1 MPTLKVQLTNVSNQ
15 KSYAACEDANNT
27 VQENV
32 LKDQTG
38 RIFNLFIEYNN
49 ATTAYVK
56 LYDSKGQISHGTDHP
71 IFVVP
76 VKGTA
81 FGQSI
86 MSQSGI
92 LFNSGACIGAA
103 ANGGTGASGN
113 PAGTVDVYISGS

>member
-1 MPTLKVQLTNVSNQ
+1 MPTLKVQLTSVSNQ
-15 KSYAACEDANNT
+15 KSYASIEDADNT

-32 LKDQTG
+32 LKNQTG
-38 RIFNLFIEYNN
+38 RIFNLFIEYDN

-56 LYDSKGQISHGTDHP
+56 LYDSKGQISHGTHHP

-76 VKGTA
+76 VNGTT

-92 LFNSGACIGAA
+92 LFNSGASIGAA
-103 ANGGTGASGN
+103 ASGGTGTAGN

>member
-1 MPTLKVQLTNVSNQ
+1 MPNLKVQLTNFASQ
-15 KSYAACEDANNT
+15 KSYASCEDANNT

-32 LKDQTG
+32 LKNQTG
-38 RIFNLFIEYNN
+38 RIFNLFIEYTD

-56 LYDSKGQISHGTDHP
+56 LYDSIGQISHGTDHP

-76 VKGTA
+76 VKGTT

-103 ANGGTGASGN
+103 ASGGTGASGN